1 MWVQVIMNMQKDNVY
16 IQMRNETVFETQAS
30 QISVLNA

>member
-1 MWVQVIMNMQKDNVY
+1 MNMQKDNVCN
-16 IQMRNETVFETQAS
+16 QMRNETAFETQAS